1 MPHSRDECHAAA
13 AAVAAA
19 TAAAAFEQQQQQP
32 SQLQQRANLKRG
44 RPNTVQTGLKVPTSP
59 TKKPVT
65 AAVTPVLLVTDA
77 AAASVRAAVDRTKV
91 TASTT
96 PCRAPA
102 AAATVSAMELDDQ
115 WTSGEQFFGGSATGT
130 PVQPPPTVRSGP
142 VVLVPL
148 MPQTPAQEV
157 SAKVST

>member
-1 MPHSRDECHAAA
+1 MPHSRDECNAAA

-19 TAAAAFEQQQQQP
+19 TAAAAFEQQQP

-65 AAVTPVLLVTDA
+65 GVTPVLLVTDA
-77 AAASVRAAVDRTKV
+77 AAASVRAAVDRTQ
-91 TASTT
+91 AMAATT

-102 AAATVSAMELDDQ
+102 AAATGSAMELDDQ

-148 MPQTPAQEV
+148 MPQTPTQEV
-157 SAKVST
+157 SA